1 MKKNKMTICFI
12 HVFMSMLILVAPP
25 GYALDS
31 ETKDTEKIIIT
42 ADEIEKMNVTDIVD
56 LLNRVPGIKAGES
69 SVGIHGSCDVKVFL
83 DGRPLNDPLASHNKI
98 KWNMVSLQRVERI
111 EIYKGMGAVSFGDGT
126 SGGAVCILSKEIHDT
141 QGKIKTEW
149 GNLDTQQY
157 SLNAGYRIG
166 SLGFSVAADDYHTG
180 GYRTNQDKDSRH
192 VGVKTAYL
200 PQSGASY
207 NLSLDYADEDRG
219 KTGYPAYPTPHAR
232 EKSGAHTASLAIKAG
247 GFTGSAYFGSYE
259 QRSADPDRSFESQV
273 NGFSAG
279 EDMSFRFT
287 EGYLK
292 NLVTGLSFRTDH
304 IKGISF
310 DPYHEESYGLSLSK
324 GMALSGIPLSCTL
337 GLRANLY
344 SAFETVVNP
353 EMKLS
358 YDLKIAMFQFSAAR
372 TNNVPPV
379 LKRFYESSSTRA
391 NPSLGMEKATNLS
404 FSVVIPYENAWETG
418 VTFFYNE
425 IDDKI
430 TYVRDVEGSQG
441 MYRNFGKVTRKGADL
456 SVGWSPCTWFNL
468 KLSYEYLMARDENTG
483 LIMACS
489 PEHRAQLGIQYK
501 PIDAFTAAIVGE
513 YTAKQYTRSDNTEYA
528 DPYNTIDVKA
538 DYVFR
543 RWRIFGRI
551 KNLTDEAYLYGD
563 GLPAPPRTWLIGMNV
578 DF

>member
-1 MKKNKMTICFI
+1 MKRHKIAICLI
-12 HVFMSMLILVAPP
+12 YVFMSLLVLFAPP

-69 SVGIHGSCDVKVFL
+69 SVGIHGSYDVKVFL
-83 DGRPLNDPLASHNKI
+83 DGRPLNDPLASYSKI
-98 KWNMVSLQRVERI
+98 KWNMVSLPRVERI
-111 EIYKGMGAVSFGDGT
+111 EIHKGMGAVSFGDGT

-141 QGKIKTEW
+141 QGEIKTEW
-149 GNLDTQQY
+149 GNLDTQQH
-157 SLNAGYRIG
+157 SLNAGYRTG
-166 SLGFSVAADDYHTG
+166 SLGFGVAADYYHTG

-207 NLSLDYADEDRG
+207 NLSFDYADEDRG
-219 KTGYPAYPTPHAR
+219 NAGYPAYPTPHAR
-232 EKSGAHTASLAIKAG
+232 EKSGALTSSLAIKAG
-247 GFTGSAYFGSYE
+247 GFSSSAYFGSYE
-259 QRSADPDRSFESQV
+259 QTSADPDKSLDSRADGWSV
-273 NGFSAG
+273 G
-279 EDMSFRFT
+279 EDMSYRFT
-287 EGYLK
+287 EGYLE
-292 NLVTGLSFRTDH
+292 NLVAGLSFRTDH
-304 IKGISF
+304 IKGSSF
-310 DPYHEESYGLSLSK
+310 DPYHEESYGLSFSK

-344 SAFETVVNP
+344 SAFETAVNP

-358 YDLKIAMFQFSAAR
+358 YDLKGARLQFSAAR

-391 NPSLGMEKATNLS
+391 NPSLGMEKATNFS
-404 FSVVIPYENAWETG
+404 FSVVIPYADVWETG

-425 IDDKI
+425 IADKI
-430 TYVRDVEGSQG
+430 TYVRDAEGSQG

-456 SVGWSPCTWFNL
+456 SVGWSPRTWFNL
-468 KLSYEYLMARDENTG
+468 NLSYEYLMAKDEKTG
-483 LIMACS
+483 LTLACS

-513 YTAKQYTRSDNTEYA
+513 YTAKQYTRADNTEYA
-528 DPYNTIDVKA
+528 EPYNTIDVKA
-538 DYVFR
+538 DYVFGK
-543 RWRIFGRI
+543 WRIFGRI

-563 GLPAPPRTWLIGMNV
+563 GLPAPPRTWLIGMSV